1 MTKFSNFFREV
12 GGSITGAFYHKGAKR
27 SRKSNQIPRPETPP
41 SYEDL
46 FGQLTQLPAGLDE
59 AAEHEAFLM
68 RMARDPSILEHS
80 SDSDEDVPQDTLLD
94 RMAHDPSTRERRVSS
109 NQITNHVP
117 VVSRIYSMSPQVI
130 IPVSQAEVQPRE
142 ATPPSYD
149 HSDNLVI
156 PDPEAV
162 TAEPFLY
169 LVEEAIAA
177 SSPQARVLT
186 PEQEVTHQKDTIAAN
201 SGHKSRGDAH
211 RSSQGRCMSSNNTE
225 DAQLPPR
232 VVSNPEPR
240 ASVSRIPLAA
250 RSTSLQDRSTVTQH
264 PRSRPEPSNSRRV
277 GGQSAAREHGET
289 SQVQPRAI
297 STPQPAAQS
306 STPVAVRQ
314 SSTQPRSARDYGD
327 IIQRHACVSDHH
339 TSLVRSTED
348 TAQQLSM
355 LRQRPYSVLAQDESD
370 EMTGEENPVEIQD
383 FLARDQSASRNGH
396 QNSQGASSSGDLTTL
411 RSQHA
416 SRRDTASGA
425 QVAQQP
431 SACSNE
437 AAPRNDAG
445 NRLSNRRQ
453 DADNHGTDRS
463 STSHHQENSDRDRSD
478 TKSRHEPASSDRS
491 GSSNVEMDTQ
501 NGQPTMN
508 FSRPRSSETS
518 RPLPVQRDPVHSGIT
533 SPLLIAEL
541 HHGRANGA
549 TRPPVIG
556 QHLAERLDAA
566 RSARGLPR
574 SPRLWDIPTPNDE
587 INNPI
592 HPADFS
598 ENGYH
603 PTSRDPVLRSE
614 RPPARA
620 NSAVHGDHRQSR
632 AGNQCAID
640 SMRSREM
647 ELDRE
652 LQEIR
657 EQERKRAIRE
667 VEERRQE
674 ERERRNRE
682 RERRAKEKRERQ
694 QRERE
699 ELKRKRSDAVDGIL
713 QQIHIDRCFCLE
725 KFGDG
730 GSPHERVKLAHCT
743 HVFGR
748 SCIKKWLMK
757 SDTCPQCVAAHAA
770 LSALSQQARE
780 LSIRQEDW

>member
-1 MTKFSNFFREV
+1 MTKFSNFFRDV

-27 SRKSNQIPRPETPP
+27 SRKSNQIPRPDTPP
-41 SYEDL
+41 SYENL
-46 FGQLTQLPAGLDE
+46 FGPLTQLSTGLDE
-59 AAEHEAFLM
+59 TAEHEAFLM

-80 SDSDEDVPQDTLLD
+80 SDSDEDFPQDTLLD
-94 RMAHDPSTRERRVSS
+94 RMAHDPSTRERRVRS

-130 IPVSQAEVQPRE
+130 IPVSRAEVEPRE
-142 ATPPSYD
+142 AIPPPYD

-156 PDPEAV
+156 PEPQVD
-162 TAEPFLY
+162 TAEPFLH

-177 SSPQARVLT
+177 SSPQARVVT
-186 PEQEVTHQKDTIAAN
+186 PEQEITRQENSIAAN
-201 SGHKSRGDAH
+201 SGHQSRGDTH

-225 DAQLPPR
+225 DTQLPSR

-240 ASVSRIPLAA
+240 ASVSRLPVAI
-250 RSTSLQDRSTVTQH
+250 RSTSLQDKSTVPSH
-264 PRSRPEPSNSRRV
+264 PSSRPKLSESRRV
-277 GGQSAAREHGET
+277 GGQSAACEHGQSSSVE
-289 SQVQPRAI
+289 PRAV
-297 STPQPAAQS
+297 SAPQPATQS
-306 STPVAVRQ
+306 STSVAVRQ
-314 SSTQPRSARDYGD
+314 SSTQPRSALDYGD
-327 IIQRHACVSDHH
+327 IIQRHARVSDHH

-348 TAQQLSM
+348 TAQQLPM
-355 LRQRPYSVLAQDESD
+355 PRQRPHPVVDQDESD
-370 EMTGEENPVEIQD
+370 ELTGEENPVEIQD
-383 FLARDQSASRNGH
+383 FLARDRSGSSDGN

-411 RSQHA
+411 RSQHE
-416 SRRDTASGA
+416 SHRDTASGT
-425 QVAQQP
+425 QVAHQR
-431 SACSNE
+431 SARSNE
-437 AAPRNDAG
+437 AASRTEGG
-445 NRLSNRRQ
+445 NQSSN
-453 DADNHGTDRS
+453 
-463 STSHHQENSDRDRSD
+463 SHRHENSDCDGSNTR
-478 TKSRHEPASSDRS
+478 SRHAPANSNRS
-491 GSSNVEMDTQ
+491 GSSNVGTNAQTRETTP
-501 NGQPTMN
+501 NL
-508 FSRPRSSETS
+508 SRPSSSETL
-518 RPLPVQRDPVHSGIT
+518 RPQPEQRDPVHPEIT

-566 RSARGLPR
+566 RAARGLPR
-574 SPRLWDIPTPNDE
+574 SPRMWDIPTPNDE

-592 HPADFS
+592 HPADFR

-603 PTSRDPVLRSE
+603 PTNRDPDLRE
-614 RPPARA
+614 GRPPARA
-620 NSAVHGDHRQSR
+620 NSTVHGDHRQRR
-632 AGNQCAID
+632 ARNQGAVD

-657 EQERKRAIRE
+657 EQERQRASRE

-674 ERERRNRE
+674 ERERRHRE
-682 RERRAKEKRERQ
+682 RARRAREKRERQ

-699 ELKRKRSDAVDGIL
+699 DLERKRSEAVDSIL
-713 QQIHIDRCFCLE
+713 QPIHIDRCFCLE

-730 GSPHERVKLAHCT
+730 GSPHERVKLAQCT

>member
-1 MTKFSNFFREV
+1 MTKFSNFFRDV

-27 SRKSNQIPRPETPP
+27 SRKPSQTPRPDTPP

-46 FGQLTQLPAGLDE
+46 FGPLTQLPAGLDA

-68 RMARDPSILEHS
+68 RIARDPSILEHS
-80 SDSDEDVPQDTLLD
+80 SDSDEDAPQDTLLD
-94 RMAHDPSTRERRVSS
+94 RMAHDPSTRERRVRS

-117 VVSRIYSMSPQVI
+117 VVSRIYSMSPQVT

-142 ATPPSYD
+142 ATPPPYD

-156 PDPEAV
+156 
-162 TAEPFLY
+162 AEPFLH

-177 SSPQARVLT
+177 SSPQARVVT
-186 PEQEVTHQKDTIAAN
+186 PEQEVIHQEDTITVRPD
-201 SGHKSRGDAH
+201 HQSRVGTH
-211 RSSQGRCMSSNNTE
+211 RSSSSRCMSSNIPE

-240 ASVSRIPLAA
+240 ASVSRIPLAV
-250 RSTSLQDRSTVTQH
+250 RSTSLQDRSTVSSH
-264 PRSRPEPSNSRRV
+264 PSPRPEPSDSRRA
-277 GGQSAAREHGET
+277 GGQSAAHENGQP
-289 SQVQPRAI
+289 SSVQPRAV
-297 STPQPAAQS
+297 SAPQPAAQS
-306 STPVAVRQ
+306 STPVAARQ
-314 SSTQPRSARDYGD
+314 SSTQPRSISNHRD
-327 IIQRHACVSDHH
+327 IIQRHARVSAHH
-339 TSLVRSTED
+339 TSLVRSPEN
-348 TAQQLSM
+348 TAQQLPM
-355 LRQRPYSVLAQDESD
+355 PRQRPYPVADQDESD
-370 EMTGEENPVEIQD
+370 ELTGEENPVERKD
-383 FLARDQSASRNGH
+383 FLARDRSASRNGH
-396 QNSQGASSSGDLTTL
+396 PNSQGGPSPGDLTTL

-425 QVAQQP
+425 QVAHQR
-431 SACSNE
+431 SARSNE
-437 AAPRNDAG
+437 TASRIEAG
-445 NRLSNRRQ
+445 NSRSNRRQ
-453 DADNHGTDRS
+453 DAHNHGAERS
-463 STSHHQENSDRDRSD
+463 STSHHHENSDRDRPD
-478 TKSRHEPASSDRS
+478 NTRSRPEPASSDRS
-491 GSSNVEMDTQ
+491 GSSNVGMDAQTRETT
-501 NGQPTMN
+501 PN

-518 RPLPVQRDPVHSGIT
+518 RPLPEQRDPVHLGIT

-556 QHLAERLDAA
+556 EHLAERLDAA
-566 RSARGLPR
+566 RAARGLPR
-574 SPRLWDIPTPNDE
+574 SPRMWDIPTPNDE

-592 HPADFS
+592 HPADFR

-603 PTSRDPVLRSE
+603 PTNRDPRSRAE

-620 NSAVHGDHRQSR
+620 NSAVHGEHRQRR
-632 AGNQCAID
+632 AGNQGAID

-647 ELDRE
+647 ELDQG

-657 EQERKRAIRE
+657 EQERQRAIRE

-674 ERERRNRE
+674 ERERRHRE
-682 RERRAKEKRERQ
+682 RESRAREKRERG
-694 QRERE
+694 QRARE
-699 ELKRKRSDAVDGIL
+699 ELERKRGEVVDSIL
-713 QQIHIDRCFCLE
+713 QPIHIDRCFCLE

-757 SDTCPQCVAAHAA
+757 SDTCPQCVAAHSA

-780 LSIRQEDW
+780 LSIHQEDW